1 MPLMPKGSP
10 AASVTTLINAVIKPT
25 TEAVTSTQISYRDRV
40 RETQVSRL
48 IEGSAFS
55 NLAGFIMAVIWV
67 GLLRD
72 KLPHLVLGFWLG
84 MMTILFACC
93 ATIHH
98 FQLYKVEKTR
108 LSTDV
113 LKRWYLLAVLFIGMG
128 WGITSTLMFPYSQ
141 IDQIVLAFILVGVSA
156 SGVTYSQVAWVYF
169 GFVGFVLM
177 PLTLRLF
184 TIGDQVYYALS
195 AMTVF
200 FLGVMTMAAYR
211 MNKASTDALTLSYK
225 NEELINNLT
234 NARND
239 LESLNTDLTDQVEY
253 AKKIESELKGAR
265 DEAERMSHAKG
276 EFLANM
282 SHEIRTPMNGVIG
295 TLQLLE
301 DTELD
306 ESQHDYVN
314 IALKSADA
322 LLNILNDILDLSKI
336 EAGKLEFEEVPFE
349 LSEIVRDLVVLHSLI
364 AEQKGIVLRSEI
376 DEELPKIVV
385 GDPTRMRQILV
396 NLISNAIKFTSEG
409 EVCVRVSVKLKD
421 KNDVLVRVEVSDTG
435 IGIPM
440 DKHQRLFLAFTQA
453 DGSTTRKFGGTGLG
467 LTIVRQ
473 LVEMMR
479 GKLSIDSEL
488 GKGSKFSFVVPMGIA
503 KSQVVAKQAE
513 VLAYGTLLGRVLL
526 VEDNPV
532 NQMVAKKMLEKL
544 GLEIT
549 VANNGKEALQ
559 IIEKDDVD
567 VVLMDCQMPE
577 MDGFEATRILR
588 KRENSS
594 NVNGLPVIAMTANV
608 MEGDREKCLQAG
620 MDDYLGKPVRL
631 EELEAALRRWLL
643 GSPQ

>member
-1 MPLMPKGSP
+1 MPRLTPE
-10 AASVTTLINAVIKPT
+10 ASVSTLIDVLSKPAEN
-25 TEAVTSTQISYRDRV
+25 EASTTQISYRDRV
-40 RETQVSRL
+40 HETQVARL
-48 IEGSAFS
+48 IEGSGFS
-55 NLAGFIMAVIWV
+55 NLVGFIMAMTWV
-67 GLLRD
+67 GLLWN
-72 KLPHLVLGFWLG
+72 KLPHLVLGVWLG
-84 MMTILFACC
+84 MMTVLFTCC
-93 ATIHH
+93 AIIHH
-98 FQLYKVEKTR
+98 FHLYKIEKTR
-108 LSTDV
+108 LSVDV

-141 IDQIVLAFILVGVSA
+141 IEQIVLAFILVGVSA

-169 GFVGFVLM
+169 GYVGFALM
-177 PLTLRLF
+177 PLTIRLF
-184 TIGDQVYYALS
+184 SIGGEVYYALS

-200 FLGVMTMAAYR
+200 FLGVLIMAAYR

-225 NEELINNLT
+225 NEELIKNLT

-239 LESLNTDLTDQVEY
+239 LENLNLDLTDKVDY
-253 AKKIESELKGAR
+253 SKKIEGELKTAR
-265 DEAERMSHAKG
+265 NEAERMSQAKG

-306 ESQHDYVN
+306 ESQEEYVN

-336 EAGKLEFEEVPFE
+336 EAGKLELEEVPFD
-349 LSEIVRDLVVLHSLI
+349 LSEIARDLVALHSLI
-364 AEQKGIVLRSEI
+364 AEQKGIELKI
-376 DEELPKIVV
+376 DIDDQLPKIVV
-385 GDPTRMRQILV
+385 GDPTRMRQVLV
-396 NLISNAIKFTSEG
+396 NLISNALKFTSEG
-409 EVCVRVSVKLKD
+409 EVCVRLGVKLKD
-421 KNDVLVRVEVSDTG
+421 KDNVLVRVEVTDTG

-440 DKHQRLFLAFTQA
+440 DKHQRLFVAFTQA
-453 DGSTTRKFGGTGLG
+453 DGSTTRKYGGTGLG

-479 GKLSIDSEL
+479 GNLGIESEL
-488 GKGSKFSFVVPMGIA
+488 GKGSKFWFVIPMGIA
-503 KSQVVAKQAE
+503 KSQTLLKQVE
-513 VLAYGTLLGRVLL
+513 SVAYGTLLGHVLL

-544 GLEIT
+544 GLDLT
-549 VANNGKEALQ
+549 LAGNGKEALQ
-559 IIEKDDVD
+559 KIEEEEID

-577 MDGFEATRILR
+577 MDGFEATRLLR
-588 KRENSS
+588 EREHAA
-594 NVNGLPVIAMTANV
+594 NVQCVPVIAMTANV

-631 EELEAALRRWLL
+631 EELETVLRRWLL